1 MKTLII
7 IALLLSVGYVS
18 AQTTSEQLLAQKI
31 ADKMKLE
38 LNLNHA
44 QRDSIL
50 HINLQLSG
58 EKKNAWAEHKDTRL
72 AQELQRIEKKRD
84 SLYRAVFTS
93 DSQYQMYK
101 QKKFRIVSG
110 D

>member
-18 AQTTSEQLLAQKI
+18 AQTTSDQLLAQKI

-38 LNLNHA
+38 LNLSNI
-44 QRDSIL
+44 QRDSIFQ
-50 HINLQLSG
+50 INLQLNDQ
-58 EKKNAWAEHKDTRL
+58 KKNAWTQYKDTKL
-72 AQELQRIEKKRD
+72 SQELQRIEKRRD
-84 SLYRAVFTS
+84 SLYKTVLTS
-93 DSQYQMYK
+93 DSQYQMYR
-101 QKKFRIVSG
+101 QKKFRIVSA